1 MEHLPST
8 ESTFQRILFC
18 TDLSENA
25 DFAFSFALDAA
36 VRRPG
41 CELTLLHVIP
51 ESEAQ
56 FWKTYVYEVE
66 DVDNKARRDLDE
78 QIDRVYRSRLPDG
91 LTLKIEYRIGK
102 DWQEILD
109 CANKLQADLIV
120 MGRQGRGTLQKAV
133 FGNVTEK
140 VVRKANCAVLVVPLS
155 YQQRQQHPEQK

>member
-1 MEHLPST
+1 MEPNNIPQT
-8 ESTFQRILFC
+8 TFQRILFC
-18 TDLSENA
+18 SDLSENA

-36 VRRPG
+36 QRRSG
-41 CELTLLHVIP
+41 CQLYLLHVIP

-78 QIDRVYRSRLPDG
+78 RIRQAYLSRVPDG
-91 LTLKIEYRIGK
+91 VTLKVEYRVGK

-109 CANKLQADLIV
+109 FAEQIQADLIV
-120 MGRQGRGTLQKAV
+120 MGRQGHGTIQKAV

-140 VVRKANCAVLVVPLS
+140 IVRKANCAVLVVPLS
-155 YQQRQQHPEQK
+155 YQQRQEHPAQS